1 MQYGDSIDFDG
12 LTMKVLKLSNFV
24 RSPTDA
30 KVNFLRKDSGQG
42 GWGHRITKSID
53 YSTHGTS

>member
-30 KVNFLRKDSGQG
+30 KVNFLRKDSG
-42 GWGHRITKSID
+42 
-53 YSTHGTS
+53 